1 MFDDRKKQA
10 EKQYQLDE
18 EKKFKVIALRNK
30 YIGMWVAEKL
40 GIEGEKAKEY
50 AKEVILSDL
59 EEAGD
64 QDVIKKILIDCEK
77 AGVDMSSDII
87 KEKLS
92 YFFDKAAKTFI
103 EK

>member
-92 YFFDKAAKTFI
+92 YFLIKLLKLS
-103 EK
+103 